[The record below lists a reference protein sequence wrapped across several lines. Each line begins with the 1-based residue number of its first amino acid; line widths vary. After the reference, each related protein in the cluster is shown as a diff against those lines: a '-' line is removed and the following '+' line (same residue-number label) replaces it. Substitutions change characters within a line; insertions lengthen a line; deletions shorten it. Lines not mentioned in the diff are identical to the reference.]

1 MAKWI
6 HKGGTSKIDKRTIKK
21 STKKGGKKK

>member
-6 HKGGTSKIDKRTIKK
+6 HKGGKSTTDKRTVKK
-21 STKKGGKKK
+21 GNKKGGKKK